1 VSTVTGIPQRERLIR
16 IGEVVRNLREEFPDV
31 SISKIRFLEDEGLM
45 SPQRTRGGYRLF
57 SEHDVERLVTIL
69 RLQRD
74 EFLPLRVIRD
84 ELATPGAA
92 ERKRRKPAG
101 VGERVAPIDFE
112 ELCRRAGV
120 QPEFARELEEFGLLA
135 PVGAGSE
142 KRYPETDADIAIVC
156 AQLTRFG
163 VDARHLR
170 TFRTTTDRQASLLEQ
185 LIAPALR
192 SRNPERRAAGLSD
205 LQALT
210 DLAQE
215 LGGLLLWREVREV
228 ASA

>member
-1 VSTVTGIPQRERLIR
+1 MTGIPQRERLIR

>member
-1 VSTVTGIPQRERLIR
+1 MTGIPQRERLIR

-84 ELATPGAA
+84 ELATPGRGRAEAA
-92 ERKRRKPAG
+92 QAG
-101 VGERVAPIDFE
+101 GRGG
-112 ELCRRAGV
+112 AGGADRLRGALPPGRH
-120 QPEFARELEEFGLLA
+120 QPEFAKELEEFGLLA
-135 PVGAGSE
+135 PVGAGAD

-163 VDARHLR
+163 VDAAPSAHVPDDDRPRGGPARAADRAGAPLAQR
-170 TFRTTTDRQASLLEQ
+170 RTTRGGAAATC
-185 LIAPALR
+185 
-192 SRNPERRAAGLSD
+192 RR
-205 LQALT
+205 
-210 DLAQE
+210 
-215 LGGLLLWREVREV
+215 
-228 ASA
+228 

>member
-1 VSTVTGIPQRERLIR
+1 MRS
-16 IGEVVRNLREEFPDV
+16 LREEFPDV
-31 SISKIRFLEDEGLM
+31 SISKIRFLEDEGLL

-101 VGERVAPIDFE
+101 VGERVAPIDFD

-120 QPEFARELEEFGLLA
+120 QPEFAKELEEFGLLA
-135 PVGAGSE
+135 PRRRGRGEAVSRDG
-142 KRYPETDADIAIVC
+142 R
-156 AQLTRFG
+156 
-163 VDARHLR
+163 RHRGRLR
-170 TFRTTTDRQASLLEQ
+170 A
-185 LIAPALR
+185 AHALR
-192 SRNPERRAAGLSD
+192 RRRRAICARSGRRPTARRRCSSSSSRRRSARATPNAARPGCSD
-205 LQALT
+205 LQSLT
-210 DLAQE
+210 ELAQE
-215 LGGLLLWREVREV
+215 LAALLLWREVREV
-228 ASA
+228 GST